1 MEAVTDTALT
11 YQLLSQYTAFVAVSD
26 DIRVNPNQDFISVQ
40 VPVEIPEAISH
51 EGIFSNVTFG
61 AAPGGGMARS
71 RREAKKQSA
80 PPVSSP
86 MSVLPPPSPMSAP
99 AKPMQRFE
107 EMESLAMECDIPASE
122 PEIGFADDDFSNF
135 DSLLSVPEKSMPQ
148 LEDLEALRKEESSV
162 PHLQVV
168 SVTGLNQQMIS
179 LLTQYLQAIQLPRG
193 FGGDLVFEFQVSRGR
208 VRQLVLDEQASSLKE
223 QTVIE
228 LISDR
233 FWLGYPPIPSPVL
246 CC

>member
-1 MEAVTDTALT
+1 M
-11 YQLLSQYTAFVAVSD
+11 
-26 DIRVNPNQDFISVQ
+26 Q

-71 RREAKKQSA
+71 RQQAKKQSA
-80 PPVSSP
+80 PPSPSP

-107 EMESLAMECDIPASE
+107 EMESLAMELDILASE
-122 PEIGFADDDFSNF
+122 PEIGFADVDDFSNL
-135 DSLLSVPEKSMPQ
+135 DSLLSIPERAMPQ
-148 LEDLEALRKEESSV
+148 LEDLKTLRKEESSV
-162 PHLQVV
+162 PRLQVV

-193 FGGDLVFEFQVSRGR
+193 FGGDLVFEFQLSQGR
-208 VRQLVLDEQASSLKE
+208 VRQLLLDEQASSLKE

-228 LISDR
+228 LIKRSLLA
-233 FWLGYPPIPSPVL
+233 WLPSQSLTSTVL
-246 CC
+246 LTLRIQP

>member
-1 MEAVTDTALT
+1 MNQMVSGDTKGGVEAVTDTALT

-26 DIRVNPNQDFISVQ
+26 DVRVNPNEDYVSVQ

-51 EGIFSNVTFG
+51 EGIFGNVASG
-61 AAPGGGMARS
+61 AAPGGGIVSR

-80 PPVSSP
+80 PP
-86 MSVLPPPSPMSAP
+86 LPSPMSAP
-99 AKPMQRFE
+99 APAKSMARFE
-107 EMESLAMECDIPASE
+107 EMESLMERDIAIPE
-122 PEIGFADDDFSNF
+122 PEIGFAEVDDFVNL
-135 DSLLSVPEKSMPQ
+135 DSLL
-148 LEDLEALRKEESSV
+148 KESTV

-168 SVTGLNQQMIS
+168 SVTGLDQQMIS

-228 LISDR
+228 LIKRSLLA
-233 FWLGYPPIPSPVL
+233 WLPSQSLTSTVL
-246 CC
+246 LTLRIQP